1 MAKKQDNIVVGLDLG
16 TTKVCTIVGE
26 VKDGDQVDVI
36 GIGFSP
42 SEGLKKGVVVN
53 IDKTVESIRK
63 AVKEAETMA
72 GVEINTVYVGI
83 SGEHIKGL
91 TSKGMSVIAKQE
103 VGPHDVNRAIDTA
116 RNINIPGTHQ
126 ILHVLPQ
133 EFIIDEQGG
142 ILEPL
147 GMSGARLEVKVHIIT
162 GAVTAVQNIVKSCSR
177 AGLHVNDLVLQPL
190 ASARAVL
197 TSEEQEIGVAVV
209 DIGGGTTDMALFRE
223 GSLFYT
229 GVIPVGGNLVTSD
242 ITIGLRTS
250 TSEAERIKIK
260 HGCALA
266 SLVKHED
273 TIEVPSVGGRPSRLL
288 SRQILCEIIEP
299 RIAELFELIQQ
310 RLRSTGS
317 EDLIASGIVLAGGT
331 ALMEGAQDAAEKYL
345 GMPVR
350 RGTPKNIGG
359 LMDVVNSPIY
369 ATGVGLVLYGA
380 ENYRPAPMSFRPVG
394 MLKRIGKWFSEFV

>member
-1 MAKKQDNIVVGLDLG
+1 
-16 TTKVCTIVGE
+16 
-26 VKDGDQVDVI
+26 
-36 GIGFSP
+36 
-42 SEGLKKGVVVN
+42 
-53 IDKTVESIRK
+53 
-63 AVKEAETMA
+63 
-72 GVEINTVYVGI
+72 
-83 SGEHIKGL
+83 
-91 TSKGMSVIAKQE
+91 
-103 VGPHDVNRAIDTA
+103 
-116 RNINIPGTHQ
+116 
-126 ILHVLPQ
+126 
-133 EFIIDEQGG
+133 
-142 ILEPL
+142 
-147 GMSGARLEVKVHIIT
+147 
-162 GAVTAVQNIVKSCSR
+162 
-177 AGLHVNDLVLQPL
+177 VLQPL

-197 TSEEQEIGVAVV
+197 TGEEQEIGVAVV
-209 DIGGGTTDMALFRE
+209 DVGGGTTDMALFRE

-273 TIEVPSVGGRPSRLL
+273 TIEVPSVGGRPPRLL

-299 RIAELFELIQQ
+299 RIGELFELVQQ

-317 EDLIASGIVLAGGT
+317 EDMIASGVVLTGGT
-331 ALMEGAQDAAEKYL
+331 ALMEGMQDAAEKYL

-350 RGTPKNIGG
+350 RGAPRNIGG

-380 ENYRPAPMSFRPVG
+380 ENCRPSPGGLRSAG
-394 MLKRIGKWFSEFV
+394 LLKRIGKWFGEFI